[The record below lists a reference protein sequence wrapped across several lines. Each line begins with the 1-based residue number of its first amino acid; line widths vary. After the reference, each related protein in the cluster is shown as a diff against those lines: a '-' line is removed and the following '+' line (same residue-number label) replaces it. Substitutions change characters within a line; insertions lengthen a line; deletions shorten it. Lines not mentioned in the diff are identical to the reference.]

1 MSCKEKPNLPSK
13 NKHYTPLE
21 RKVFLQILN
30 DYKHVIEIK
39 KSDSSTLKDKELAW
53 IEICN
58 KYNESTL
65 ICQEV
70 KIIIT
75 NIYLNIKHFYIMSFI

>member
-1 MSCKEKPNLPSK
+1 MSSCKEKPNSSK
-13 NKHYTPLE
+13 NKHYASLE
-21 RKVFLQILN
+21 RKTFLQILN
-30 DYKHVIEIK
+30 DYKHIIEVK
-39 KSDSSTLKDKELAW
+39 KNDSSTLKDKEVAW

-58 KYNESTL
+58 KYNGSTL

-75 NIYLNIKHFYIMSFI
+75 NIYLNIKHS